1 MKINFESGGT
11 EVLDRI
17 IKAYGFNTKLALAN
31 YLNISAASLGMRYKR
46 DLFPSDLVV
55 RCMAETGATL
65 EWLVTGEGEFS
76 PNEPTPKETVL
87 SDDTLEKLE
96 RLATLKEKGA
106 ITDQEFN
113 ELKGKLI

>member
-11 EVLDRI
+11 AVLDRI
-17 IKAYGFNTKLALAN
+17 IKAYGFTTKLALAN

-65 EWLVTGEGEFS
+65 EWLAMGEGEFLS
-76 PNEPTPKETVL
+76 NTQPKETVL
-87 SDDTLEKLE
+87 SGDTLEKLE
-96 RLATLKEKGA
+96 RLSALRKEGA

-113 ELKGKLI
+113 ELKAKLI